1 MKKSFILILFLLV
14 VIPSGCIQGDDVDV
28 KIKQIIPLAPGTSI
42 EISKDLN
49 MSELK
54 FESPQDDIPTNIYF
68 KIPVEIANNKESDF
82 NTVYIK
88 LLCDSPVLDTLYL
101 YSYSGSP
108 FEKVDENTF
117 KFDTKLLAK
126 QSNEILIMGHANG
139 LQQNLIEGTTQVS
152 LEVYG
157 DNGNGEFPLITNVNK
172 VMTIRETNPN
182 IQS

>member
-1 MKKSFILILFLLV
+1 
-14 VIPSGCIQGDDVDV
+14 
-28 KIKQIIPLAPGTSI
+28 
-42 EISKDLN
+42 
-49 MSELK
+49 
-54 FESPQDDIPTNIYF
+54 
-68 KIPVEIANNKESDF
+68 
-82 NTVYIK
+82 
-88 LLCDSPVLDTLYL
+88 L